1 MSVTGTSSIDRTSAT
16 GLGGPTSNTGAA
28 AFDSQSFMRLLIAQI
43 QHQDPLQPMDASQM
57 TQQLTQ
63 LTSVERLVSID
74 GQLGALSVAT
84 ASVANAQAADLV
96 GRDVQADTSHILLSD
111 GSPGEGTF
119 ELPTAATHSTVEI
132 RDGHGTV
139 VRTLSIDGS
148 AAGAVPF
155 TWDGHDEAG
164 NRCASGSYTIAV
176 HASDADGNAIDA
188 TTRVHGVVTA
198 VTYDNGYP
206 ELTVGGAHVV
216 LGDVRSIGPAPVAP
230 SAPPTT
236 P

>member
-1 MSVTGTSSIDRTSAT
+1 MSVTGTSSTTDRTAT
-16 GLGGPTSNTGAA
+16 GLGAPTSNTDAST
-28 AFDSQSFMRLLIAQI
+28 FDAQSFMRLLIAQI

-111 GSPGEGTF
+111 QSPGHGTF
-119 ELPTAATHSTVEI
+119 ELPSAAAHSTVEI
-132 RDGHGTV
+132 RDGRGTV
-139 VRTLSIDGS
+139 VRTLSIEGS

-155 TWDGHDEAG
+155 TWDGHDNAG
-164 NRCASGSYTIAV
+164 NRCASGSYAISV

-198 VTYDNGYP
+198 VTYENGYP
-206 ELTVGGAHVV
+206 ELTVGGAHVM
-216 LGDVRSIGPAPVAP
+216 LGDVRSIGAAPVTAP
-230 SAPPTT
+230 ATT